1 MGTNLKRTTIFLT
14 NEQHEMLRR
23 LAFVQRTSMAAL
35 LRDAALRVL
44 EDENDVREGL
54 KALAGEDGTI
64 TWEQYQRQREEKEK
78 AK

>member
-35 LRDAALRVL
+35 LRDAALKIL
-44 EDENDVREGL
+44 EDEADVR
-54 KALAGEDGTI
+54 KALKDGEEGGSMGL
-64 TWEQYQRQREEKEK
+64 EQYLRDKEEKGK
-78 AK
+78 TL

>member
-35 LRDAALRVL
+35 LRDAALKIL
-44 EDENDVREGL
+44 EHEADVQEAL
-54 KALAGEDGTI
+54 KASGENGSIGLA
-64 TWEQYQRQREEKEK
+64 QYLRERGREEKTL
-78 AK
+78 

>member
-35 LRDAALRVL
+35 LRDAALRIL
-44 EDENDVREGL
+44 EDEIDVREAL
-54 KALAGEDGTI
+54 KAGEEGGSI
-64 TWEQYQRQREEKEK
+64 NLEQYLREREEKEK

>member
-35 LRDAALRVL
+35 LRDAALRIL
-44 EDENDVREGL
+44 EDERDIKESQ
-54 KALAGEDGTI
+54 KAGEEVSSI
-64 TWEQYQRQREEKEK
+64 RLEQYLREREEKEK

>member
-35 LRDAALRVL
+35 LRDAALRIL
-44 EDENDVREGL
+44 EDERDVEEAL
-54 KALAGEDGTI
+54 KAGEEGGSI
-64 TWEQYQRQREEKEK
+64 SLERYLHEREEKEK
-78 AK
+78 V